1 MTVSYTGQVATV
13 RFGGFARLLFLWK
26 GSIYKLVYRELLV
39 FLVAYYAISFT
50 YRFGLGLQS
59 RKIFENVVAKFDK
72 FSNLIPLTFV
82 VGFYV
87 SVVVARWWNQ
97 YMTVPWPDP

>member
-1 MTVSYTGQVATV
+1 MTVSYTGQVASV
-13 RFGGFARLLFLWK
+13 RFGGFARLLLCWK

-39 FLVAYYAISFT
+39 FLTLYYLISLT
-50 YRFGLGLQS
+50 YRYGLGTVG
-59 RKIFENVVAKFDK
+59 RKTFEDVVPRFEK

-97 YMTVPWPDP
+97 YMTVPWPDA